1 MGSIIDV
8 EEIDKNARCSNV
20 KYVVIFINLI
30 GCPIALLLLLFGI
43 IKMLSSKKRLSFLTY
58 IILFIF
64 FSEMMNIISKLIQ
77 LIKYAFEDYR
87 TDKKKDNSFITAR
100 GVICQIQIVTSIVSD
115 FCSLLGTLLLS
126 IRCNEII
133 KSKKRFF
140 DKKKIQKLSICLI
153 ILISI
158 AFSISFLFIDRKI
171 SYKSIGYKFDIR
183 DRCSYWCWLEHT
195 TSKICYGFYFVILC
209 LNIYFAYKTN
219 SHLKKGYKR
228 LIEQSV
234 VLIDDEN
241 SKDNINPNSETSIG
255 NQNDTDEGIKKKTYV
270 SEEDKIRIEELGMMK
285 VKCFIYPITTIV
297 IWGLSLIYRSIDDIF
312 FSKYDDYED
321 QEKYDPDKEKNDL
334 NDNVPLKN
342 FVQTLLVFHTFLST
356 MRGILYGLSFIV
368 FEERIFWNCFRRFFK
383 KCCCCCNKFGLDY
396 LDLEDNDRENK
407 ESMNDQ
413 GEIKFGRES
422 KEEEY
427 RKSTA
432 SDLGRNTNEMMNNS
446 DYY

>member
-1 MGSIIDV
+1 
-8 EEIDKNARCSNV
+8 
-20 KYVVIFINLI
+20 
-30 GCPIALLLLLFGI
+30 
-43 IKMLSSKKRLSFLTY
+43 
-58 IILFIF
+58 
-64 FSEMMNIISKLIQ
+64 
-77 LIKYAFEDYR
+77 
-87 TDKKKDNSFITAR
+87 
-100 GVICQIQIVTSIVSD
+100 
-115 FCSLLGTLLLS
+115 
-126 IRCNEII
+126 
-133 KSKKRFF
+133 
-140 DKKKIQKLSICLI
+140 
-153 ILISI
+153 
-158 AFSISFLFIDRKI
+158 
-171 SYKSIGYKFDIR
+171 
-183 DRCSYWCWLEHT
+183 
-195 TSKICYGFYFVILC
+195 
-209 LNIYFAYKTN
+209 
-219 SHLKKGYKR
+219 
-228 LIEQSV
+228 
-234 VLIDDEN
+234 
-241 SKDNINPNSETSIG
+241 
-255 NQNDTDEGIKKKTYV
+255 
-270 SEEDKIRIEELGMMK
+270 MMK

-396 LDLEDNDRENK
+396 LDLDDNDRENK
-407 ESMNDQ
+407 ELTNVQ